1 MEANKKIVIALG
13 TCALVFSSFALSVNK
28 EEGKAAP
35 FVSCGALTE
44 SQIAAQ
50 VKSDFMHNR
59 LPRWTEEKAALGKK
73 AVAWVNDN
81 EVTKTD
87 TGYTVPLVV
96 RGAKSDL
103 HYSVSVDCQNNTVIY
118 NTSN

>member
-1 MEANKKIVIALG
+1 MEANRKIAVILG
-13 TCALVFSSFALSVNK
+13 ACALVFSSFALSANN

-35 FVSCGALTE
+35 FVSCGTLTE
-44 SQIAAQ
+44 PQIAAQ

-59 LPRWTEEKAALGKK
+59 LPRWTDEKATLGKK
-73 AVAWVNDN
+73 AVAWVNDS
-81 EVTKTD
+81 EVTKTE

-103 HYSVSVDCQNNTVIY
+103 HYSVAVDCQNNTVTY
-118 NTSN
+118 NTTK